1 MKTKRTL
8 FLSIVLMMAL
18 LLSACDKILIKQ
30 DANNSESDTSE
41 MITQLTLQA
50 SEISK
55 LEAQLSTLREAS
67 QDCPT
72 PEAPD
77 PCPECDCC
85 EPCPTKVP
93 LDDMPRGN
101 GSISGNV
108 SYPSQWIPSQNV
120 YAIEVNTGHY
130 YWVRTSISVASY
142 KITGLPAGTYI
153 VVSYEDSHISA
164 GYSNLAACGLNCSGD
179 HELVKIELAEGEHK
193 ENINPIDWYNLSGV
207 DWPKEPGT

>member
-1 MKTKRTL
+1 
-8 FLSIVLMMAL
+8 MMAL
-18 LLSACDKILIKQ
+18 LLSACGNTAMQ
-30 DANNSESDTSE
+30 EASTSKE
-41 MITQLTLQA
+41 DISQMVTQLTKQA
-50 SEISK
+50 GEISN

-72 PEAPD
+72 PEAPA
-77 PCPECDCC
+77 PCPGCEPC

-93 LDDMPRGN
+93 LEDMPLGK
-101 GSISGNV
+101 GSISGSV

-153 VVSYEDSHISA
+153 VVSYLDSHIPA

-179 HELVKIELAEGEHK
+179 HQLVKIELAEGEHK
-193 ENINPIDWYNLSGV
+193 EDINPIDWANLAEV

>member
-1 MKTKRTL
+1 MKTKRNL
-8 FLSIVLMMAL
+8 ILSLVMMMAL
-18 LLSACDKILIKQ
+18 LLSACGNT
-30 DANNSESDTSE
+30 ANPEANIAEGDISQ
-41 MITQLTLQA
+41 MVTQLTKQA
-50 SEISK
+50 DEISN
-55 LEAQLSTLREAS
+55 LEAQLSTLKEAP
-67 QDCPT
+67 QNCPS
-72 PEAPD
+72 PEAPE
-77 PCPECDCC
+77 PCPECAAS
-85 EPCPTKVP
+85 ESCPSKVP
-93 LDDMPRGN
+93 LDDMPLGK

-153 VVSYEDSHISA
+153 VVSYEDTHNSA

-207 DWPKEPGT
+207 EWPKESGT